1 MEILWCGDPVVWGT
15 GGVGIRVQERPRCG
29 KKAVRGWGIIR
40 KECLRIPMGAPFG
53 GPALGALGSVPIA
66 AAPPVRPEPRPVP
79 TGIGTK
85 AARGTALNLFQCGR
99 AGRSGDVGNLIR
111 TDRCYERQTVPL
123 ADLTVH
129 CSPCPLG
136 LCSVWIG
143 SNRPPGACARARAPD
158 KGCFLCFVLSNV
170 TVPVAVYGITSICA
184 E

>member
-1 MEILWCGDPVVWGT
+1 
-15 GGVGIRVQERPRCG
+15 
-29 KKAVRGWGIIR
+29 
-40 KECLRIPMGAPFG
+40 MGAPFG

-99 AGRSGDVGNLIR
+99 AGRSGDVGSLIR
-111 TDRCYERQTVPL
+111 TDRCYDRQTVPL

-143 SNRPPGACARARAPD
+143 SNRPPGACARAKWRVTPHSLQRRSLYGALVTKRNLSMRSSAPRQ
-158 KGCFLCFVLSNV
+158 KGF
-170 TVPVAVYGITSICA
+170 PHHII
-184 E
+184 